1 MLSDEMKLIQII
13 SAKILKMIQI
23 KSKIIEIIQ

>member
-1 MLSDEMKLIQII
+1 MLSDEIKLIQII
-13 SAKILKMIQI
+13 STKILKMIQI